1 MAWSC
6 SQCPAATLVQR
17 PYLQNEREGRVSIL
31 WSARENLPG
40 VVQYSSDQTYS
51 QSATARVRE
60 FPPSVTGLSYTFY
73 QYRADLTDL
82 APGAEYSY
90 RVVVGGENLTPD
102 AKYRFRN
109 ASPGPFS
116 FLVLGDSGQGTPD
129 QLAVAVRMA
138 AEQPNLVL
146 HVGDV
151 AQIDGAFDEYASYYF
166 EYYWSLMRQVPFF
179 AVPGNHDYYPANAT
193 PYLSFQA
200 PPVENV
206 PTPDAGRYYSFDRGD
221 VHFVAID
228 SNLLADATA
237 SRRMLAWLENDLA
250 TTRATWRI
258 PFFHHLPYPIEH
270 HVGDPLCIAAQQQLV
285 PIFERYGVQL
295 VFSGH
300 EHTYQRSKPMRRG
313 TPVTSGTG
321 IVYMVSGGGGGGLHP
336 VVPKDFLV
344 KAESVHHYLR
354 VEADASK
361 ITIHAIGADGKEF
374 DSFSLAQPRLAAGTP
389 VVNAA
394 SSVPAVA
401 PGGLI
406 SIFGAGLASGTGQAP
421 GPSLPLTLSGT
432 SVTVNGEDAPLL
444 YAISGQVN
452 AQIPFSVRGPAT
464 LRLTT
469 ATGFVETADHGF
481 GYCPRYFSVRSMA
494 RNRCAGYQWIA
505 GSAWRSAGHISDRF
519 GPGER
524 WRRHRAG
531 SAVFTFDACAG
542 PGRSRDRRSFV
553 DAFLR
558 RSDPGARRRLSGE
571 CNGAGGSAATGVPA
585 PHLRKRKSEQYVQR
599 SGASGAIPAPVEAVA
614 TLAAWEPA
622 VRSRLMDAR

>member
-1 MAWSC
+1 MLAARAVRS
-6 SQCPAATLVQR
+6 SIALGLLVLACPAATLIQR

-31 WSARENLPG
+31 WSTRENLPG

-51 QSATARVRE
+51 QSATASVRE
-60 FPPSVTGLSYTFY
+60 FRPSLTGLSYTFY

-102 AKYRFRN
+102 AKYRFRT

-200 PPVENV
+200 PPLDNV
-206 PTPDAGRYYSFDRGD
+206 PAPDAGRYYSFDRGD

-300 EHTYQRSKPMRRG
+300 EHNYQRSKPMRRG

-336 VVPKDFLV
+336 VVAKDFLV

-374 DSFSLAQPRLAAGTP
+374 DSFSLVQPRLAAGTP

-401 PGGLI
+401 AGGLI
-406 SIFGAGLASGTGQAP
+406 SIFGAGLAAGTGQAP

-469 ATGFVETADHGF
+469 ATGFAETAITVSDTAPAIFPAGVWHGTGTPVTTGSPVRPGEALVIYLTGLGQVNGGGATGQAAPF
-481 GYCPRYFSVRSMA
+481 SPLTPALVPVEVEIGDRSLTPFFAGLTPGFVGVYQVNVMVPADLPTQAYLLRISAKGNRSNTFSVPV
-494 RNRCAGYQWIA
+494 Q
-505 GSAWRSAGHISDRF
+505 
-519 GPGER
+519 
-524 WRRHRAG
+524 
-531 SAVFTFDACAG
+531 
-542 PGRSRDRRSFV
+542 
-553 DAFLR
+553 
-558 RSDPGARRRLSGE
+558 
-571 CNGAGGSAATGVPA
+571 AAQSPR
-585 PHLRKRKSEQYVQR
+585 P
-599 SGASGAIPAPVEAVA
+599 
-614 TLAAWEPA
+614 
-622 VRSRLMDAR
+622 